1 MAKNKDGWFFK
12 KKLIDEINSVPDEMI
27 YGDESVK
34 AKEKDSF
41 VLEANKNPEKP
52 NESQST
58 EPVKEMMEEVDKQTL
73 EGEKRTEEM
82 KEVKEQ
88 GLKES
93 VEATDIS
100 TKDNLGQVDSLH
112 STNQKLERQ
121 VTELML
127 AVQRS
132 EKEKQTLREEKEAI
146 ILKLQE
152 VENAYE
158 QQVKKNDTLLKQ
170 PLEKITELTEQN
182 EQLKKDVQYA
192 QQEIGEVLLTAKK
205 QASRILE
212 EAQMEADHLIRTAN
226 LELESISNKAH
237 KISIEVEE
245 SKDTVTSLYME
256 LQNKVRQLQQEIGR

>member
-82 KEVKEQ
+82 KEVKEE

-100 TKDNLGQVDSLH
+100 TRDNLGQVDSLL

-152 VENAYE
+152 VE
-158 QQVKKNDTLLKQ
+158 
-170 PLEKITELTEQN
+170 
-182 EQLKKDVQYA
+182 
-192 QQEIGEVLLTAKK
+192 
-205 QASRILE
+205 
-212 EAQMEADHLIRTAN
+212 
-226 LELESISNKAH
+226 KA
-237 KISIEVEE
+237 
-245 SKDTVTSLYME
+245 
-256 LQNKVRQLQQEIGR
+256 